1 MKNRSIGGL
10 LLILVGLIL
19 ILIPLVFWMEA
30 WLVFLIYGVPILI
43 IGIVIFF
50 NRREDKI
57 EEIEY
62 SKIGKVKG
70 GKKL

>member
-1 MKNRSIGGL
+1 
-10 LLILVGLIL
+10 
-19 ILIPLVFWMEA
+19 MEA
-30 WLVFLIYGVPILI
+30 WIVFLIYGVPILV

-50 NRREDKI
+50 SRGEDKI